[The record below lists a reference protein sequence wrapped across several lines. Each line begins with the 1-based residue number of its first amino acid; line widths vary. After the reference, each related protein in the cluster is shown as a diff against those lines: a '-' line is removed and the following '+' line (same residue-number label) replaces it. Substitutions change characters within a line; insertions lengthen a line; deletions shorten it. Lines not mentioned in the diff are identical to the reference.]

1 MSEEE
6 PDFET
11 LQRAVAGLR
20 QLVSDLRKTTA
31 PHELLQ
37 GIEREIAAMN
47 QRLAPYDY
55 EGPYMQRSL
64 VMRGG
69 FTGTLSMRCRSLTP
83 IGKIIRMRSWIE
95 HALDCRCA

>member
-1 MSEEE
+1 
-6 PDFET
+6 
-11 LQRAVAGLR
+11 
-20 QLVSDLRKTTA
+20 
-31 PHELLQ
+31 
-37 GIEREIAAMN
+37 MN

-69 FTGTLSMRCRSLTP
+69 FTGTLIIRYSSLTP
-83 IGKIIRMRSWIE
+83 IGQPIRMRSWIERREGRKTFIMGSMHLGDQLCAEAEGIFIQPKISMLE